1 MARIRTIKPDFFRH
15 EALQDAEIANPGKY
29 PMMVFAGLWVIAD
42 REGRFEWRPRRI
54 KLDVLPFLDFDMEQT
69 MSILEAEGL
78 IHRYEHS
85 GETYGAI
92 TSWDRHQIVGRD
104 EPPSEIPTP
113 SGEKTLYFRPLNQT
127 QRFKVYERDGWTCA
141 YCARDMRND
150 RRAACLDHVIPYA
163 QGGTNRELNLA
174 TSCKRCNSTKANKTP
189 LEAGMK
195 WPAGLGEYLDRD
207 TNTVCH
213 HPINDTLTGGSKR
226 PDKEGEGV
234 KGIGE
239 GNGVN
244 PAPDKPARF
253 DPVAMPLPACLHPT
267 DWSAWI
273 SYRRARKLTTAE
285 PTMLKQL
292 QFLTECNA
300 RGQPPAAIIN
310 ASITNGWQG
319 LFEQKAGGS
328 NGKNG
333 SSRAD
338 RISATIA
345 ELTGANRHPAAAID
359 GVATRVD

>member
-1 MARIRTIKPDFFRH
+1 MARIRSIKPDFFRH
-15 EALQDAEIANPGKY
+15 DALQDAEIANPGKY
-29 PMMVFAGLWVIAD
+29 PMMVFAGLWGHCD
-42 REGRFEWRPRRI
+42 SKGRFEWRPRQL
-54 KLDVLPFLDFDMEQT
+54 KLDILPFLPFDMAET
-69 MSILEAEGL
+69 LEILAKSGMVN
-78 IHRYEHS
+78 RYEVDGKS
-85 GETYGAI
+85 YG
-92 TSWDRHQIVGRD
+92 
-104 EPPSEIPTP
+104 EIPTFEKHQRL
-113 SGEKTLYFRPLNQT
+113 SGKEVTEGEKHPEPNGEATGKQSGSN
-127 QRFKVYERDGWTCA
+127 RDEQESQEGKG
-141 YCARDMRND
+141 RE
-150 RRAACLDHVIPYA
+150 
-163 QGGTNRELNLA
+163 GNR
-174 TSCKRCNSTKANKTP
+174 
-189 LEAGMK
+189 
-195 WPAGLGEYLDRD
+195 
-207 TNTVCH
+207 
-213 HPINDTLTGGSKR
+213 
-226 PDKEGEGV
+226 
-234 KGIGE
+234 
-239 GNGVN
+239 NGVN

>member
-1 MARIRTIKPDFFRH
+1 MARIRSIKPDFFRH

-29 PMMVFAGLWVIAD
+29 PMMVFAGLWGHCD
-42 REGRFEWRPRRI
+42 SKGRFEWRPRQL
-54 KLDVLPFLDFDMEQT
+54 KLDILPFLPFDMAET
-69 MSILEAEGL
+69 LEILAKSGMVN
-78 IHRYEHS
+78 RYEVDGKS
-85 GETYGAI
+85 YG
-92 TSWDRHQIVGRD
+92 
-104 EPPSEIPTP
+104 EIPTFEKHQRL
-113 SGEKTLYFRPLNQT
+113 SGKEVTEGEKHPEPNGEATGKQSGSN
-127 QRFKVYERDGWTCA
+127 RDEQESQEGKG
-141 YCARDMRND
+141 RE
-150 RRAACLDHVIPYA
+150 
-163 QGGTNRELNLA
+163 GNR
-174 TSCKRCNSTKANKTP
+174 
-189 LEAGMK
+189 
-195 WPAGLGEYLDRD
+195 
-207 TNTVCH
+207 
-213 HPINDTLTGGSKR
+213 
-226 PDKEGEGV
+226 
-234 KGIGE
+234 
-239 GNGVN
+239 NGVN

-359 GVATRVD
+359 GIATRLD

>member
-1 MARIRTIKPDFFRH
+1 MARIRSIKPDFFRH

-29 PMMVFAGLWVIAD
+29 PMMVFAGLWGHCD
-42 REGRFEWRPRRI
+42 SKGRFEWRPRQL
-54 KLDVLPFLDFDMEQT
+54 KLDILPFLPFDMAET
-69 MSILEAEGL
+69 LEILAKSGMVN
-78 IHRYEHS
+78 RYEVDGNS
-85 GETYGAI
+85 YG
-92 TSWDRHQIVGRD
+92 
-104 EPPSEIPTP
+104 EIPTFEKHQRL
-113 SGEKTLYFRPLNQT
+113 SGKEVTEGEKHPEPNGEATGKQSGSN
-127 QRFKVYERDGWTCA
+127 RDEQESQEGKG
-141 YCARDMRND
+141 RE
-150 RRAACLDHVIPYA
+150 
-163 QGGTNRELNLA
+163 GNR
-174 TSCKRCNSTKANKTP
+174 
-189 LEAGMK
+189 
-195 WPAGLGEYLDRD
+195 
-207 TNTVCH
+207 
-213 HPINDTLTGGSKR
+213 
-226 PDKEGEGV
+226 
-234 KGIGE
+234 
-239 GNGVN
+239 NGVN

-310 ASITNGWQG
+310 ASITNGWRG

>member
-1 MARIRTIKPDFFRH
+1 MARIRSIKPDFFRH
-15 EALQDAEIANPGKY
+15 EALQDLEIANPGSY
-29 PMMVFAGLWVIAD
+29 PMMVFAGLWGHCD
-42 REGRFEWRPRRI
+42 SKGRFEWRPRQL
-54 KLDVLPFLDFDMEQT
+54 KLDILPFLPFDMAET
-69 MSILEAEGL
+69 LEILAKSGMVN
-78 IHRYEHS
+78 RYEVDGKS
-85 GETYGAI
+85 YG
-92 TSWDRHQIVGRD
+92 
-104 EPPSEIPTP
+104 EIPTFEKHQRL
-113 SGEKTLYFRPLNQT
+113 SGKEVTEGEKHPEPNGEATGKQSGSN
-127 QRFKVYERDGWTCA
+127 RDEQESQEGKG
-141 YCARDMRND
+141 RE
-150 RRAACLDHVIPYA
+150 
-163 QGGTNRELNLA
+163 GNR
-174 TSCKRCNSTKANKTP
+174 
-189 LEAGMK
+189 
-195 WPAGLGEYLDRD
+195 
-207 TNTVCH
+207 
-213 HPINDTLTGGSKR
+213 
-226 PDKEGEGV
+226 
-234 KGIGE
+234 
-239 GNGVN
+239 NGVN

>member
-1 MARIRTIKPDFFRH
+1 MARIRSIKPDFFRH

-29 PMMVFAGLWVIAD
+29 PMMVFAGLWGHCD
-42 REGRFEWRPRRI
+42 SKGRFEWRPRQL
-54 KLDVLPFLDFDMEQT
+54 KLDILPFLPFDMAET
-69 MSILEAEGL
+69 LEILAKSGMVN
-78 IHRYEHS
+78 RYEVDGKS
-85 GETYGAI
+85 YG
-92 TSWDRHQIVGRD
+92 
-104 EPPSEIPTP
+104 EIPTFEKHQRL
-113 SGEKTLYFRPLNQT
+113 SGKEVTEGEKHPEPNGEATGKQSGSN
-127 QRFKVYERDGWTCA
+127 RDEQESQEGKG
-141 YCARDMRND
+141 RE
-150 RRAACLDHVIPYA
+150 
-163 QGGTNRELNLA
+163 GNR
-174 TSCKRCNSTKANKTP
+174 
-189 LEAGMK
+189 
-195 WPAGLGEYLDRD
+195 
-207 TNTVCH
+207 
-213 HPINDTLTGGSKR
+213 
-226 PDKEGEGV
+226 
-234 KGIGE
+234 
-239 GNGVN
+239 NGVN
-244 PAPDKPARF
+244 PSPDKPARF

>member
-1 MARIRTIKPDFFRH
+1 MARIRSIKPDFFRH
-15 EALQDAEIANPGKY
+15 DALQDAEIANPGKY
-29 PMMVFAGLWVIAD
+29 PMMVFAGLWGHCD
-42 REGRFEWRPRRI
+42 SKGRFEWRPRQL
-54 KLDVLPFLDFDMEQT
+54 KLDILPFLPFDMAET
-69 MSILEAEGL
+69 LEILAKSGMVN
-78 IHRYEHS
+78 RYEVDGKS
-85 GETYGAI
+85 YG
-92 TSWDRHQIVGRD
+92 
-104 EPPSEIPTP
+104 EIPTFEKHQRL
-113 SGEKTLYFRPLNQT
+113 SGKEVTEGEKHPEPNGEATGKQSGSN
-127 QRFKVYERDGWTCA
+127 RDEQESQEGKG
-141 YCARDMRND
+141 RE
-150 RRAACLDHVIPYA
+150 
-163 QGGTNRELNLA
+163 GNR
-174 TSCKRCNSTKANKTP
+174 
-189 LEAGMK
+189 
-195 WPAGLGEYLDRD
+195 
-207 TNTVCH
+207 
-213 HPINDTLTGGSKR
+213 
-226 PDKEGEGV
+226 
-234 KGIGE
+234 
-239 GNGVN
+239 NGVN
-244 PAPDKPARF
+244 PSPDKPARF

-359 GVATRVD
+359 GIATRLD

>member
-1 MARIRTIKPDFFRH
+1 MARIRSIKPDFFRH

-29 PMMVFAGLWVIAD
+29 PMMVFAGLWGHCD
-42 REGRFEWRPRRI
+42 SKGRFEWRPRQL
-54 KLDVLPFLDFDMEQT
+54 KLDILPFLPFDMAET
-69 MSILEAEGL
+69 LEILAKSGMVN
-78 IHRYEHS
+78 RYEVDGNS
-85 GETYGAI
+85 YG
-92 TSWDRHQIVGRD
+92 
-104 EPPSEIPTP
+104 EIPTFEKHQRL
-113 SGEKTLYFRPLNQT
+113 SGKEVTEGEKHPEPNGEATGKQSGSN
-127 QRFKVYERDGWTCA
+127 RDEQESQEGKG
-141 YCARDMRND
+141 RE
-150 RRAACLDHVIPYA
+150 
-163 QGGTNRELNLA
+163 GNR
-174 TSCKRCNSTKANKTP
+174 
-189 LEAGMK
+189 
-195 WPAGLGEYLDRD
+195 
-207 TNTVCH
+207 
-213 HPINDTLTGGSKR
+213 
-226 PDKEGEGV
+226 
-234 KGIGE
+234 
-239 GNGVN
+239 NGVN

>member
-1 MARIRTIKPDFFRH
+1 MARIRSIKPDFFRH

-29 PMMVFAGLWVIAD
+29 PMMVFAGLWGHCD
-42 REGRFEWRPRRI
+42 SKGRFEWRPRQL
-54 KLDVLPFLDFDMEQT
+54 KLDILPFLPFDMAET
-69 MSILEAEGL
+69 LEILAKSGMVN
-78 IHRYEHS
+78 RYEVDGKS
-85 GETYGAI
+85 YG
-92 TSWDRHQIVGRD
+92 
-104 EPPSEIPTP
+104 EIPTFEKHQRL
-113 SGEKTLYFRPLNQT
+113 SGKEVTEGEKHPEPNGEATGKQSGSN
-127 QRFKVYERDGWTCA
+127 RDEQESQEGKG
-141 YCARDMRND
+141 RE
-150 RRAACLDHVIPYA
+150 
-163 QGGTNRELNLA
+163 GNR
-174 TSCKRCNSTKANKTP
+174 
-189 LEAGMK
+189 
-195 WPAGLGEYLDRD
+195 
-207 TNTVCH
+207 
-213 HPINDTLTGGSKR
+213 
-226 PDKEGEGV
+226 
-234 KGIGE
+234 
-239 GNGVN
+239 NGVN

-359 GVATRVD
+359 GIATRVD

>member
-1 MARIRTIKPDFFRH
+1 MARIRSIKPDFFRH
-15 EALQDAEIANPGKY
+15 EALQDLEIANPGMY

-54 KLDVLPFLDFDMEQT
+54 KLDVLPFLAFDMEQT
-69 MSILEAEGL
+69 MSLLEAEGL
-78 IHRYEHS
+78 VQRYEHL

-104 EPPSEIPTP
+104 EPPSEIPAP
-113 SGEKTLYFRPLNQT
+113 SGEKTPYFRPLNQT

-141 YCARDMRND
+141 YCGRDMKND

-163 QGGTNRELNLA
+163 QGGTNRELNLV
-174 TSCKRCNSTKANKTP
+174 TSCKRCNSAKANKTP

-195 WPAGLGEYLDRD
+195 WPAGLGEYLDRN

-213 HPINDTLTGGSKR
+213 HPVNNTLTGGAEVL
-226 PDKEGEGV
+226 DKEREGV
-234 KGIGE
+234 KGIGK

-244 PAPDKPARF
+244 PPPEK
-253 DPVAMPLPACLHPT
+253 
-267 DWSAWI
+267 
-273 SYRRARKLTTAE
+273 TAA
-285 PTMLKQL
+285 
-292 QFLTECNA
+292 FNA
-300 RGQPPAAIIN
+300 RAELIARGVSETVADDFLKVRKAKRAALTLTAIDGLDAESGRAGIPLDD
-310 ASITNGWQG
+310 ALRECCSRGWQG
-319 LFEQKAGGS
+319 FKADWIKKGDG

>member
-1 MARIRTIKPDFFRH
+1 MARIRSIKPDFFRH

-29 PMMVFAGLWVIAD
+29 PMMVFAGLWGHCD
-42 REGRFEWRPRRI
+42 SKGRFEWRPRQL
-54 KLDVLPFLDFDMEQT
+54 KLDILPFLPFDMAET
-69 MSILEAEGL
+69 LEILAKSGMVN
-78 IHRYEHS
+78 RYEVDGKS
-85 GETYGAI
+85 YG
-92 TSWDRHQIVGRD
+92 
-104 EPPSEIPTP
+104 EIPTFEKHQRL
-113 SGEKTLYFRPLNQT
+113 SGKEVTEGEKHPEPNGEATGKQSGSNGDEQESQEGKGR
-127 QRFKVYERDGWTCA
+127 EG
-141 YCARDMRND
+141 
-150 RRAACLDHVIPYA
+150 
-163 QGGTNRELNLA
+163 NR
-174 TSCKRCNSTKANKTP
+174 
-189 LEAGMK
+189 
-195 WPAGLGEYLDRD
+195 
-207 TNTVCH
+207 
-213 HPINDTLTGGSKR
+213 
-226 PDKEGEGV
+226 
-234 KGIGE
+234 
-239 GNGVN
+239 NGVN

-333 SSRAD
+333 NGRPSVAD
-338 RISATIA
+338 TLA

-359 GVATRVD
+359 GIATRVD

>member
-1 MARIRTIKPDFFRH
+1 MARIRSIKPDFFRH

-29 PMMVFAGLWVIAD
+29 PMMVFAGLWGHCD
-42 REGRFEWRPRRI
+42 SKGRFEWRPRQL
-54 KLDVLPFLDFDMEQT
+54 KLDILPFLPFDMAET
-69 MSILEAEGL
+69 LEILAKSGMVN
-78 IHRYEHS
+78 RYEVDGKS
-85 GETYGAI
+85 YG
-92 TSWDRHQIVGRD
+92 
-104 EPPSEIPTP
+104 EIPTFEKHQRL
-113 SGEKTLYFRPLNQT
+113 SGKEVTEGEKHPEPNGEATGKQSGSN
-127 QRFKVYERDGWTCA
+127 RDEQESQEGKG
-141 YCARDMRND
+141 RE
-150 RRAACLDHVIPYA
+150 
-163 QGGTNRELNLA
+163 GNR
-174 TSCKRCNSTKANKTP
+174 
-189 LEAGMK
+189 
-195 WPAGLGEYLDRD
+195 
-207 TNTVCH
+207 
-213 HPINDTLTGGSKR
+213 
-226 PDKEGEGV
+226 
-234 KGIGE
+234 
-239 GNGVN
+239 NGVN

>member
-1 MARIRTIKPDFFRH
+1 MARIRSIKPDFFRH

-29 PMMVFAGLWVIAD
+29 PMMVFAGLWGHCD
-42 REGRFEWRPRRI
+42 SKGRFEWRPRQL
-54 KLDVLPFLDFDMEQT
+54 KLDILPFLPFDMAET
-69 MSILEAEGL
+69 LEILAKSGMVN
-78 IHRYEHS
+78 RYEVDGKS
-85 GETYGAI
+85 YG
-92 TSWDRHQIVGRD
+92 
-104 EPPSEIPTP
+104 EIPTFEKHQRL
-113 SGEKTLYFRPLNQT
+113 SGKEVTEGEKHPEPNGEATGKQSGSN
-127 QRFKVYERDGWTCA
+127 RDEQESQEGK
-141 YCARDMRND
+141 
-150 RRAACLDHVIPYA
+150 
-163 QGGTNRELNLA
+163 GRE
-174 TSCKRCNSTKANKTP
+174 
-189 LEAGMK
+189 E
-195 WPAGLGEYLDRD
+195 
-207 TNTVCH
+207 
-213 HPINDTLTGGSKR
+213 
-226 PDKEGEGV
+226 
-234 KGIGE
+234 E
-239 GNGVN
+239 GNGIN
-244 PAPDKPARF
+244 LAPAKPARF
-253 DPVAMPLPACLHPT
+253 DPAAMPLPECLHTT
-267 DWSAWI
+267 DWAAWI